1 MRFLGLATLTCLL
14 EVGAVAHG
22 AAPPPVPVG
31 QTVGEAILQ
40 GLNGADRTLSSFRGR
55 PLLINVW
62 ASWCGPCRQE
72 TASLERLAWRDP
84 KRQYAVIG
92 ISTDDDR
99 AEALKW
105 LKRSNGTISHFLDR
119 QLQMEHMLGAASLP
133 LTVLI
138 DARGKVLARIY
149 GAREW
154 DSPES
159 LALIERMFG
168 ARAVGK

>member
-1 MRFLGLATLTCLL
+1 MRFLCLTTVVCLL
-14 EVGAVAHG
+14 QVGAAAHA
-22 AAPPPVPVG
+22 AAPAPVPVG
-31 QTVGEAILQ
+31 ESVGEAYLQ
-40 GLNGADRTLSSFRGR
+40 GLNGPDRSLSSYRGH

-84 KRQYAVIG
+84 KRQYALIG

-99 AEALKW
+99 QQALNW

-119 QLQMEHMLGAASLP
+119 QLQMEHMLGASSLP

-138 DARGKVLARIY
+138 DARGRVLARIY